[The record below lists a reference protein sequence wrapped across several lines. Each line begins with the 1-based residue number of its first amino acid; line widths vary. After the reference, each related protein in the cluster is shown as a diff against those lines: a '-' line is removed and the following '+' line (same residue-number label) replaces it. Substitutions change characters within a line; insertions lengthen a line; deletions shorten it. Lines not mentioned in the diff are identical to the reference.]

1 MTQVS
6 NDSVAFIPWF
16 YTTTANLSLYV
27 CNPWETV
34 KFLGFMSK
42 VPAGVCQCL
51 PDCSAIIYEPIII
64 STPLRKC
71 DSSSLGVSKL
81 CDINNKALPQPTMFG
96 SQARL
101 EFERYGFSSSA
112 LNGVESSTRFY
123 ANTLPNGDV
132 FGTNPKN
139 YSAFEKDIALVEV
152 YFRKSNIFQMGR
164 QARMNWID
172 YFSTVGGLL
181 GLVLGM
187 GIISII
193 ELIWVCLRLA
203 ALKMNFQN
211 LIP

>member
-6 NDSVAFIPWF
+6 NDSVACIPWF
-16 YTTTANLSLYV
+16 YPTPANLSLYV

-101 EFERYGFSSSA
+101 EFERYGFYSSF

>member
-6 NDSVAFIPWF
+6 NDSVACIPWF
-16 YTTTANLSLYV
+16 YPTPANLSLYV

-96 SQARL
+96 SQAIL
-101 EFERYGFSSSA
+101 EYERYGFSSSA

>member
-1 MTQVS
+1 
-6 NDSVAFIPWF
+6 
-16 YTTTANLSLYV
+16 
-27 CNPWETV
+27 
-34 KFLGFMSK
+34 MSK